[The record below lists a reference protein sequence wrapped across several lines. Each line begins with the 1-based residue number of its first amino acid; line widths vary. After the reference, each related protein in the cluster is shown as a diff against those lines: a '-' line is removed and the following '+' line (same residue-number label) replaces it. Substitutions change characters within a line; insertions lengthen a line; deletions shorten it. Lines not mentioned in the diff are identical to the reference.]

1 MSSGTGQ
8 RIGKYDVQATLGT
21 SPRARVFRGVDSDT
35 KRPVALKVIGRAH
48 VNDAA
53 IPAFRKYGQALAR
66 LDHPGIA
73 AFIELIENEK
83 ALCVVSELCEG
94 VPLSSLLKDGAHP
107 DMKASWEIARRML
120 EALAFA
126 HSRGAVHRDV
136 KPGNVMLAPD
146 GGLKVTDFG
155 LATLLAGEP
164 ESVHYR
170 APEQFT
176 GGTATARTDIYQAGA
191 IIYHLITG
199 KLPFTGTSAEVEHRV
214 MQERP
219 SDPSSYNNKIAWQLD
234 WVIQKAMSKDHVER
248 FGAATDFAE
257 GLRLGLQD
265 TIGRPLDPITPP
277 PPPPPAPGAAKA
289 EAKPAPPR
297 PAPTPVRE
305 PTKPPVAAG
314 PARPTAAGAPVKTGA
329 PSSINLAQKAQGLAK
344 QTPAPAP
351 AAPAKGAAPRTRL
364 LFVDDD
370 ERILNAVRAL
380 FRQDYEVVTAGGG
393 EAALDALKQG
403 AFHVIVSDQRMPGVT
418 GVELLRQARALAPNA
433 VRILLTGYTDLAALV
448 GSINQGEIFKFVM
461 KPWDNEELK
470 KAVGDGARI
479 ALELA
484 ATAAAPA
491 APAAKAE
498 PTHPRSAGSLLVIDP
513 KEGLAKGLERLLAG
527 AAEVMQVAT
536 PQEAARMLQGREV
549 AAIVADL
556 GAGTDGLVTLFKQ
569 LKEKR
574 PEILSILLAEEPD
587 SELGIE
593 LINKAQIYR
602 FLPKP
607 VSAKELRTQV
617 SAALRRY
624 ATLKQIPGLQRG
636 AAGAAPAPSLAAE
649 RARPTPQRPP
659 AGGS

>member
-8 RIGKYDVQATLGT
+8 RIGKYDVQATLAT

-48 VNDAA
+48 VNEAA
-53 IPAFRKYGQALAR
+53 IPAFRKYAQALAR

-73 AFIELIENEK
+73 AFVELIENEK

-94 VPLSSLLKDGAHP
+94 VPLASLLKDGAHP
-107 DMKASWEIARRML
+107 DMKMSWEISRRML

-146 GGLKVTDFG
+146 GGLKITDFG
-155 LATLLAGEP
+155 LAMLHAGEP

-170 APEQFT
+170 APEQFA
-176 GGTATARTDIYQAGA
+176 GGTTTARTDIYQAGA
-191 IIYHLITG
+191 IIYHLVTG
-199 KLPFTGTSAEVEHRV
+199 KLPFTGTPAEVEHRV

-234 WVIQKAMSKDHVER
+234 WVIQKAMSKDQVER

-265 TIGRPLDPITPP
+265 TIGRPLDPIV
-277 PPPPPAPGAAKA
+277 PPPPPAPASGAAKA
-289 EAKPAPPR
+289 EVKPAAPK

-305 PTKPPVAAG
+305 PTKPPV
-314 PARPTAAGAPVKTGA
+314 
-329 PSSINLAQKAQGLAK
+329 NLAQKAQGLAK
-344 QTPAPAP
+344 QAPAPAP
-351 AAPAKGAAPRTRL
+351 AAPAKNAPPRAKL

-370 ERILNAVRAL
+370 ERILNAVRVL
-380 FRQDYEVVTAGGG
+380 FRQDYEVVTAAGG
-393 EAALDALKQG
+393 EAALEALRQG

-470 KAVGDGARI
+470 KAVGEAARI

-484 ATAAAPA
+484 ATAG

-527 AAEVMQVAT
+527 AAQVMQVAT
-536 PQEAARMLQGREV
+536 PQEAAKVLQGREV

-556 GAGTDGLVTLFKQ
+556 GAGTDGLVALFKQ

-574 PEILSILLAEEPD
+574 PEILSILIAEEPD

-617 SAALRRY
+617 AAALRRY

-636 AAGAAPAPSLAAE
+636 AASAPGASSLAAE

-659 AGGS
+659 AGGG